1 MAENVT
7 PTRIELIRLK
17 RRIKMAKNGHSLL
30 KMKRDGLIVEFREIL
45 EEAKDVIGGMIDKY
59 QKAQEKMTLAKAVD
73 GVLAVNSIAI
83 SCKKEPEFTMRK
95 KNIMGVTVPVIRREK
110 HRRSVTEREYGV
122 TSTTARI
129 DEAVS
134 AYEEMVD
141 SVLAVAEIETTV
153 KRLIEEIDKTRRRVN
168 ALEFSVIPT
177 MEKNANFIDFK
188 LEEQEKER
196 IVTLKM
202 LKNKKGR
209 EAGTAEATT
218 SEGAEE
224 AGTAEAGA
232 T

>member
-1 MAENVT
+1 MAEVT
-7 PTRIELIRLK
+7 PTRIELIRLR
-17 RRIKMAKNGHSLL
+17 RRIKMAKNGYSLL

-45 EEAKDVIGGMIDKY
+45 EEAKEVIGGMMDKY
-59 QKAQEKMTLAKAVD
+59 QKAQEKMVLAKAVD
-73 GVLAVNSIAI
+73 GVLAVNSVAI

-110 HRRSVTEREYGV
+110 HRRKVTEREYGV

-141 SVLAVAEIETTV
+141 SILAVAEIETTV

-177 MEKNANFIDFK
+177 MEKNANFIAFK
-188 LEEQEKER
+188 LEEQDRETL
-196 IVTLKM
+196 ITLKM
-202 LKNKKGR
+202 LKGKKER
-209 EAGTAEATT
+209 EEQEAARAAEEEAAEA
-218 SEGAEE
+218 A
-224 AGTAEAGA
+224 
-232 T
+232 

>member
-1 MAENVT
+1 MAEKVT

-30 KMKRDGLIVEFREIL
+30 KMKRDGLIVEFRQIL
-45 EEAKDVIGGMIDKY
+45 EEAKEVIGGMMDKY
-59 QKAQEKMTLAKAVD
+59 QKAQEKMVLAKAVD
-73 GVLAVNSIAI
+73 GVLVVNSVAI

-110 HRRSVTEREYGV
+110 HRRKVTEREYGII
-122 TSTTARI
+122 STTARI

-134 AYEEMVD
+134 AYEDMVD

-177 MEKNANFIDFK
+177 MEANANFISFK
-188 LEEQEKER
+188 LEEQDRET
-196 IVTLKM
+196 IITLKM
-202 LKNKKGR
+202 LKNKKQR
-209 EAGTAEATT
+209 EAAEAEAAEAA
-218 SEGAEE
+218 EGAE
-224 AGTAEAGA
+224 AAEAA
-232 T
+232 